1 LGQDLNHGLDD
12 STRHHTLIDL
22 ASRLE
27 RIRNRRFPSGTD
39 TDLQLDPAGGPP
51 DRIAYQP
58 LALSFVGW
66 LFAILYTLVVTGT
79 EGTARQAVMVTDK
92 PQLAGHEK
100 KVAIIEPPAKII
112 QSVPHLN
119 TATRAIPESSL
130 AMVSS
135 LSNLSSIGMCAAPPL
150 RTRQRSRTIDA
161 VIACA
166 QVPVSSLAMMSSL
179 SNLSSI
185 GMCAAPPLRTRQRSR
200 GATLVVGYS
209 SAVPFGLSHK
219 VSSAA

>member
-1 LGQDLNHGLDD
+1 M
-12 STRHHTLIDL
+12 
-22 ASRLE
+22 E
-27 RIRNRRFPSGTD
+27 RIRNRRFPSGTN
-39 TDLQLDPAGGPP
+39 TDLRLEPADGLP
-51 DRIAYQP
+51 DRTAYQP
-58 LALSFVGW
+58 LALSFVGS
-66 LFAILYTLVVTGT
+66 LFAILYTLVVTET
-79 EGTARQAVMVTDK
+79 EGTVRQAFVVTAK
-92 PQLAGHEK
+92 PQLVVDKK

-200 GATLVVGYS
+200 GATLVVGYA
-209 SAVPFGLSHK
+209 SAVPFVLSHK
-219 VSSAA
+219 VSSAV

>member
-1 LGQDLNHGLDD
+1 M
-12 STRHHTLIDL
+12 
-22 ASRLE
+22 
-27 RIRNRRFPSGTD
+27 RNKRFPSGTN
-39 TDLQLDPAGGPP
+39 TDLRLEPADGLP
-51 DRIAYQP
+51 DRTAYQP

-66 LFAILYTLVVTGT
+66 LFAILYSLVVTGT
-79 EGTARQAVMVTDK
+79 GGTARQAVMVTDK
-92 PQLAGHEK
+92 SRLEVHEK
-100 KVAIIEPPAKII
+100 KVAIIEQPPGKII
-112 QSVPHLN
+112 QSVPHIN

-166 QVPVSSLAMMSSL
+166 QVPVSSLAMISSL

-200 GATLVVGYS
+200 GATLVVGYA
-209 SAVPFGLSHK
+209 SAVPFVLSHK
-219 VSSAA
+219 VSSAV